1 MANVGVERVNYFCP
15 RRKFFC
21 VLALYF
27 TSKGGSKQYTLI
39 ECVKMRWVV
48 LDYHLLIKVC
58 LNGNIVLLI
67 GNIMYIKSVTI

>member
-15 RRKFFC
+15 RKKTFC
-21 VLALYF
+21 ALVLYF

-39 ECVKMRWVV
+39 ECENEVGCIG
-48 LDYHLLIKVC
+48 YHLLIKVC

-67 GNIMYIKSVTI
+67 GNMM